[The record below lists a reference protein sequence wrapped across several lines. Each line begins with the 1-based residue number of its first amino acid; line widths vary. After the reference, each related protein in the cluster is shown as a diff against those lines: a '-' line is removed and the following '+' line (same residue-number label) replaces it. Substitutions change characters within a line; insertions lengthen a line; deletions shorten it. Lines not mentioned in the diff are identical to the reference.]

1 MENVL
6 AWNPETIVTWD
17 AHFFERVSSDP
28 LWQGV
33 DAVERGRVF
42 LSPVAPFGWI
52 DRPPSLNRMMGLK
65 WLGHTLYP
73 EAWEGDLREETRAFY
88 RTWYHV
94 DLDDAALDRLLEW
107 AEGRS

>member
-1 MENVL
+1 
-6 AWNPETIVTWD
+6 
-17 AHFFERVSSDP
+17 
-28 LWQGV
+28 
-33 DAVERGRVF
+33 
-42 LSPVAPFGWI
+42 
-52 DRPPSLNRMMGLK
+52 MMGLK

-107 AEGRS
+107 AKGRS